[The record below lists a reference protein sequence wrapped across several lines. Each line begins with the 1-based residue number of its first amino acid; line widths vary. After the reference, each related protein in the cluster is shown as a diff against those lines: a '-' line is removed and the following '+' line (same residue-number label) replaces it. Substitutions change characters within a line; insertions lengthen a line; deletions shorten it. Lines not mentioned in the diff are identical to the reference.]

1 MVKKLLGAA
10 AVAAIAYAFVPAH
23 AAKVGIGCSGESLAK
38 AEGPAETMPDGP
50 AKFTAQREIAAAQD
64 AMLKGTMSE
73 CAMHL
78 GRAMR
83 AETMAQAAYAGASAE
98 APYYAP
104 TPAQPSYGYG
114 ARAQVP
120 YADTRAE
127 VPYPNARAQAPA
139 GTTRQA
145 PSQPTQGWQPVKPA
159 I

>member
-64 AMLKGTMSE
+64 AMLKGTMSG

-83 AETMAQAAYAGASAE
+83 AETMAQAPYAGTSAEAPYHAGTPTQPSYAGASAQ
-98 APYYAP
+98 APYP
-104 TPAQPSYGYG
+104 
-114 ARAQVP
+114 
-120 YADTRAE
+120 DTM
-127 VPYPNARAQAPA
+127 AQAPA
-139 GTTRQA
+139 GTAYQA